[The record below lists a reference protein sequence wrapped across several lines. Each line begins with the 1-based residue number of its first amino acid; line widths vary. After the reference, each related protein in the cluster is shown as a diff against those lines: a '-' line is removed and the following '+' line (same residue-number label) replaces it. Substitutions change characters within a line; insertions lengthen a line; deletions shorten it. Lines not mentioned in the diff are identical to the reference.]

1 MTPALAFSSQSV
13 PAAPRTAP
21 EASDLFLFAAAA
33 LAVWFVRRSL
43 RKRFGSRRPHD

>member
-1 MTPALAFSSQSV
+1 MLPLLASV
-13 PAAPRTAP
+13 AHSGVVRQRTAP

-43 RKRFGSRRPHD
+43 RARFRRDRADD